1 MSFRGRQGTVSI
13 AILIAPVLFAAL
25 VPLQSRIDA
34 RASAIEPQKTELLF
48 QSGKLLKKLSLGY
61 DALLADIY
69 WTRVVQYYGAELDA
83 KKSHFELLEPLLNL
97 ATTLDPRLLVAYK
110 FGAIMLSE
118 PSPVGAGRPDL
129 AVNLVRR
136 GVAANPDDYWL
147 QADLGFLYY
156 WHLKDYQQAAQ
167 VYLDGSKV
175 PGAPVWLK
183 WMAARVAEQGG
194 ARETSRLIWGQVY
207 ESTQDRY
214 IRETAERHLEALRAQ
229 EDLEQLGKLAVE
241 FRQRYG
247 HFPASMQDFL
257 NVGMLPGIP
266 MDPKGYAYEMDP
278 GGEARLNRASPI
290 DLRILKPP
298 FQH

>member
-69 WTRVVQYYGAELDA
+69 WTRVVQYYGTELDA
-83 KKSHFELLEPLLNL
+83 KKSHYELLDPLLNL

-110 FGAIMLSE
+110 FGTIMLSE

-136 GVAANPDDYWL
+136 GVAANPGDYWL

-167 VYLDGSKV
+167 AYLDGSKV

-194 ARETSRLIWGQVY
+194 ARETSRMIWSQVY

-214 IRETAERHLEALRAQ
+214 IRENAERHLEALRAQ
-229 EDLEQLGKLAVE
+229 EDLEQLSKLAVE

-257 NVGMLPGIP
+257 SAGMLPRIP
-266 MDPKGYAYEMDP
+266 VDPKGYVYEMDP

-290 DLRILKPP
+290 DLSILKPP
-298 FQH
+298 IQH